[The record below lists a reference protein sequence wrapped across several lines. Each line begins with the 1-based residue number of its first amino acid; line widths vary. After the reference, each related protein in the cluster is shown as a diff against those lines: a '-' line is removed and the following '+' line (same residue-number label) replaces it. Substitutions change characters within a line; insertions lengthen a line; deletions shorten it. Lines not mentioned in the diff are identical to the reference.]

1 MSIRV
6 GVVGAGHMGSYHVR
20 IYSELYDVD
29 LAGIADINKARANEL
44 SNQYATKSYT
54 DYHDLQGKV
63 DAVSIAV
70 PTTQHYEVAK
80 FFLENGIHV
89 LLEKPMTKTL
99 EEGQELIELSRKN
112 KLILNIGHVER
123 FNGAVQELK
132 NIIKNPIY
140 IETRRLGPYDP
151 RIADVGIVMDLMIH
165 DIDIVLNLVNKD
177 IEKINATGARVYSSN
192 HEDIA
197 DIQIVFKG
205 GCFANIT
212 ASRVTE
218 NKIRSLAV
226 TQRDAYIFLDYTD
239 QDLHIH
245 RQAASHY
252 ILSKEVMRY
261 KQESFIERLF
271 IHKDNP
277 LKLEIVHF
285 LDCVT
290 KKAIPIV
297 TGESDLRSLNIALQV
312 EQLLRDQGVI
322 K

>member
-1 MSIRV
+1 MIRI
-6 GVVGAGHMGSYHVR
+6 GVIGAGHMGSYHVR
-20 IYSELYDVD
+20 IYSELMEVE
-29 LAGIADINKARANEL
+29 LVGIADVNKARANEL
-44 SNQYATKSYT
+44 SNQYGTKSFT
-54 DYHDLQGKV
+54 DYKDLIGKV

-80 FFLENGIHV
+80 FFLANGVHV
-89 LLEKPMTKTL
+89 LLEKPMAKTL
-99 EEGQELIELSRKN
+99 EEGQELIELAKKN

-123 FNGAVQELK
+123 FNGAVQEIK
-132 NIIKNPIY
+132 NIIKDPIY
-140 IETRRLGPYDP
+140 IEARRLRPYDP

-177 IEKINATGARVYSSN
+177 IEKISAVGGRIYSNN

-197 DIQIVFKG
+197 NIQIVFKG
-205 GCFANIT
+205 GCLAAIT

-277 LKLEIVHF
+277 LKLEIAHF
-285 LDCVT
+285 LDCVSY
-290 KKAIPIV
+290 KASPIV
-297 TGESDLRSLNIALQV
+297 TGESDLRSLSIALQV
-312 EQLLRDQGVI
+312 EQMLRDQGVI

>member
-1 MSIRV
+1 MSLRI
-6 GVVGAGHMGSYHVR
+6 GVIGAGHMGSYHVR
-20 IYSELYDVD
+20 IYSELMDVE
-29 LAGIADINKARANEL
+29 LIGIADTNKARANEL
-44 SNQYATKSYT
+44 SNLYATKSYT
-54 DYHDLQGKV
+54 DYHDLIGKL

-70 PTTQHYEVAK
+70 PTSQHYKVAK
-80 FFLENGIHV
+80 DFLENGVHV

-99 EEGQELIELSRKN
+99 EEGEELIELSRKN
-112 KLILNIGHVER
+112 NLVFNIGHVER

-132 NIIKNPIY
+132 NIIKDPIY
-140 IETRRLGPYDP
+140 IETKRMGPYNP
-151 RIADVGIVMDLMIH
+151 RIDDVGIIMDLMIH

-177 IEKINATGARVYSSN
+177 IEKINAVGASVYSRQ
-192 HEDIA
+192 EDFA

-205 GCFANIT
+205 GCLASLT

-245 RQAASHY
+245 RQAATHY

-285 LDCVT
+285 LDCV
-290 KKAIPIV
+290 KRKAKPLV
-297 TGESDLRSLNIALQV
+297 TGESDLRSLRIALQV